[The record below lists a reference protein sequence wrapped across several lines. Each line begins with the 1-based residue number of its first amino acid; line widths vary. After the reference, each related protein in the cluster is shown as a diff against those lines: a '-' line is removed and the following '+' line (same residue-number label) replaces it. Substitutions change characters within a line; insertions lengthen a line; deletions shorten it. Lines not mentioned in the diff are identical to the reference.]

1 VTELVR
7 TEVVVDG
14 DEREGV
20 NGEWGVWS
28 GGVGGFRLL
37 LFVRFS

>member
-1 VTELVR
+1 VTKLVR
-7 TEVVVDG
+7 AEVVVDG
-14 DEREGV
+14 DEGEGV
-20 NGEWGVWS
+20 DGEWDVWS